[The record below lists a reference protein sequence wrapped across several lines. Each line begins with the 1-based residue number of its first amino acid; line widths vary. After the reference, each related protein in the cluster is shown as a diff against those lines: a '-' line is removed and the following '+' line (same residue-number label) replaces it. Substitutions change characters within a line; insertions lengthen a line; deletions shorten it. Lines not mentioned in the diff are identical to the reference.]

1 MKHHNIP
8 EQDAEVAITTRHEQD
23 YISLTD
29 MVNSFEGRSSLIEEW
44 QGRIR
49 TPCFSRAYGNRS
61 TTQLSI
67 PPNSRELETRPAE
80 TASTWSSRMPQV
92 RRQAHHADRDACTVR
107 LVGHW
112 GNARA
117 MTSKNKL
124 LTILSDAEQ
133 FSLCG
138 LPDFADSQTRRQG
151 LRGSYQ
157 PKG

>member
-1 MKHHNIP
+1 
-8 EQDAEVAITTRHEQD
+8 
-23 YISLTD
+23 
-29 MVNSFEGRSSLIEEW
+29 
-44 QGRIR
+44 
-49 TPCFSRAYGNRS
+49 
-61 TTQLSI
+61 
-67 PPNSRELETRPAE
+67 
-80 TASTWSSRMPQV
+80 MPQL

-117 MTSKNKL
+117 MTSKYKL

-133 FSLCG
+133 FSLYG
-138 LPDFADSQTRRQG
+138 LPDFADGQTRRRG